1 MYVKSLNNNHTMQR
15 LVFTSQNNQAA
26 TTVKKKKIATG
37 AIAATSA
44 ITASAI
50 GIYTFKSNSYLINLA
65 RDLSTELD
73 KKITTKDLR
82 SIMTKSELIK
92 ELSKLKEENFIA
104 SAENLKNG
112 IFQADLHSHSNYSDG
127 TINIQDFLNQ
137 AAEYGN
143 KLNKI
148 NGKKFII
155 ALTDHDGIEGTKEA
169 LKIIARNPDKYENIK
184 FVPGVELSFVI
195 PCAENSERAKRFNSR
210 VEMPE
215 MLLFNIN
222 PFSKHSKTFFNAIH
236 EKRYDQVINAIE
248 DAKNIFPEANFSFKE
263 YTEFFNPREK
273 YFMLNQHWKIW
284 NYLHTKSRVAEIAK
298 EQGNDVNQLY
308 KEFCY
313 NIKATKKDV
322 IPYTLNEY
330 INSKGIKTSSNEYNQ
345 KISELMHKEYF
356 PQKINDV
363 EVKTIY
369 ENNFDDL
376 VNYAKNEN
384 AIMGF
389 AHPGFTMQNFAKD
402 KINDKLNYYIQKS
415 NWHIKFIEKHHQAY
429 PIGDA
434 IGKEELEEYNK
445 IIDRFKLIQIGGR
458 DNHKKNL
465 F

>member
-1 MYVKSLNNNHTMQR
+1 
-15 LVFTSQNNQAA
+15 
-26 TTVKKKKIATG
+26 
-37 AIAATSA
+37 
-44 ITASAI
+44 
-50 GIYTFKSNSYLINLA
+50 
-65 RDLSTELD
+65 
-73 KKITTKDLR
+73 
-82 SIMTKSELIK
+82 
-92 ELSKLKEENFIA
+92 
-104 SAENLKNG
+104 
-112 IFQADLHSHSNYSDG
+112 
-127 TINIQDFLNQ
+127 
-137 AAEYGN
+137 
-143 KLNKI
+143 
-148 NGKKFII
+148 
-155 ALTDHDGIEGTKEA
+155 
-169 LKIIARNPDKYENIK
+169 
-184 FVPGVELSFVI
+184 
-195 PCAENSERAKRFNSR
+195 
-210 VEMPE
+210 
-215 MLLFNIN
+215 ML
-222 PFSKHSKTFFNAIH
+222 
-236 EKRYDQVINAIE
+236 Y
-248 DAKNIFPEANFSFKE
+248 
-263 YTEFFNPREK
+263 
-273 YFMLNQHWKIW
+273 
-284 NYLHTKSRVAEIAK
+284 
-298 EQGNDVNQLY
+298 
-308 KEFCY
+308 
-313 NIKATKKDV
+313 KKDV

-415 NWHIKFIEKHHQAY
+415 NGHIKFIEKHHQAY